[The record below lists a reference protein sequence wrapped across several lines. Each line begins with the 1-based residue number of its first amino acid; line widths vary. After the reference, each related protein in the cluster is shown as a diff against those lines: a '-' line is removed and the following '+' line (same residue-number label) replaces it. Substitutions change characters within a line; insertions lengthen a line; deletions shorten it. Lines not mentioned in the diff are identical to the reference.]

1 MSVDNI
7 THHHEME
14 GLKEHLLHEAKN
26 IVSDNMETIVT
37 VRLQYNYH
45 LSYVHFGHALLF

>member
-1 MSVDNI
+1 MNHASTDDVTRDHDI
-7 THHHEME
+7 E

-37 VRLQYNYH
+37 VSIIIIVVIEAIL
-45 LSYVHFGHALLF
+45 